1 MIAPPSPL
9 KLGLTGGI
17 GSGKSTVA
25 NQLLH
30 MGAHVI
36 DADAI
41 SRATTQVGGAAMPAI
56 AQTFGRAFVTA
67 DGSMDRVK
75 MRELVFSDTNARAQ
89 LEAIIHPLVVQAI
102 QIEVALARASVLVF
116 DVPLLVERPR
126 WRQQLDLV
134 WVVDCLQ
141 TTQIDRVRARN
152 GWDEPTAR
160 SVIESQSPRSKRT
173 AAADAVLFN
182 EGVDLVELAELVKQ
196 LANKFGL

>member
-1 MIAPPSPL
+1 MPPPPL

-25 NQLLH
+25 HQLLQL
-30 MGAHVI
+30 GAHVI

-41 SRATTQVGGAAMPAI
+41 SRATTQAGGAAMTAI
-56 AQTFGRAFVTA
+56 AQHFGQAFVAA
-67 DGSMDRVK
+67 DGSMDRAK
-75 MRELVFSDTNARAQ
+75 MRDHVFSDPGARTQ
-89 LEAIIHPLVVQAI
+89 LEAIIHPLVAQAI
-102 QIEVALARASVLVF
+102 QTEVTNTKARALVF
-116 DVPLLVERPR
+116 DVPLLVESPR

-141 TTQIDRVRARN
+141 TTQIDRVQARN
-152 GWDEPTAR
+152 GWDAPTAR
-160 SVIESQSPRSKRT
+160 SVVDSQSSRSKRT

-182 EGVDLVELAELVKQ
+182 EGVDLIELAGLVKQ